1 MKRAAR
7 SLLIAGVVVFFS
19 PLAWADPSAQDRVLA
34 ETLFREGK
42 DLASQGKIAD
52 ACPKFAESER
62 LDPKVG
68 TQVYLATCH
77 EQQGKTASAW
87 MEFNEAANQASRA
100 HQPDREKL
108 ARDHVAALEQKLSR
122 LAITVASAPPGMEVK
137 LDGEVV
143 GSATLGTS
151 MPMDPGDHTISVTAP
166 SKKPYARKLTLS
178 PGPTTLAIDIALQDQ
193 APTPPP
199 VAAPPPQKNSTTP
212 DVVEGGSTARTLGYA
227 IGVVGLVGL
236 GVGSYFGIHAAS
248 QKSDADKLCSGMY
261 CSQSGLDQQSDASAS
276 ARISTIAFGVGIVGV
291 AAGVVLILT
300 AHPSAPK
307 SGAHALSAPSIGA
320 DARGIVGEF

>member
-1 MKRAAR
+1 MKHLGR
-7 SLLIAGVVVFFS
+7 SLVIASVVFSFS
-19 PLAWADPSAQDRVLA
+19 PLAWADPTSQDRVAA
-34 ETLFREGK
+34 ETLFRDGK
-42 DLASQGKIAD
+42 DLASQGKIAE

-122 LAITVASAPPGMEVK
+122 MAITVASAPPGMQVK
-137 LDGEVV
+137 LDGEVL
-143 GSATLGTS
+143 GQAALGTS
-151 MPMDPGDHTISVTAP
+151 MPMDPGDHTINVTAP
-166 SKKPYARKLTLS
+166 NKKPYARTLTL
-178 PGPTTLAIDIALQDQ
+178 PAGPTMLAVDIALEDQ
-193 APTPPP
+193 APAAVAPP
-199 VAAPPPQKNSTTP
+199 VAQKPAPAPV
-212 DVVEGGSTARTLGYA
+212 VVEGGSGTRTLGYA
-227 IGVVGLVGL
+227 VGVVGLVGL

-261 CSQSGLDQQSDASAS
+261 CSQAGLDQQSDASAS

-291 AAGVVLILT
+291 AAGVVLILV
-300 AHPSAPK
+300 AHPSTPK
-307 SGAHALSAPSIGA
+307 ATEHALIMPRVGGIG
-320 DARGIVGEF
+320 GVF